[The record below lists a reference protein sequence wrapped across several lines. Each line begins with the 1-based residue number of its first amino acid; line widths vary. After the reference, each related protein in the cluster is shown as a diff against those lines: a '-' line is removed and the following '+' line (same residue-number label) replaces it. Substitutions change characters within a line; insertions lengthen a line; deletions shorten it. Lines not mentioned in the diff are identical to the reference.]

1 MDTKDRV
8 LNQATLAFAERGVDG
23 TSLDDLAQRL
33 GITKQTILYH
43 FGSKSRLIEAVLS
56 RSAQDLIGVLATTA
70 KESEV
75 GWPVVEAVVRASFE
89 LAVRRPE
96 LIGILRETSRLG
108 PPWSEGVVEELRPI
122 LADAEMALRSYMDE
136 GLLLRNDPRVILLSS
151 YAVVAGSVTETE
163 VLRALNLRL
172 DLRAAATLRRTLLSF
187 LEAALL
193 GQSGT
198 GDSEASSTGRATK

>member
-33 GITKQTILYH
+33 GLTKQTILYH
-43 FGSKSRLIEAVLS
+43 FGSKSRLIESVLS
-56 RSAQDLIGVLATTA
+56 RSAQDLMSVLVAAA
-70 KESEV
+70 KASEP
-75 GWPVVEAVVRASFE
+75 GWPAIEAVVRASFE
-89 LAVRRPE
+89 LAIRRPE
-96 LIGILRETSRLG
+96 LIGVLRETSRLG
-108 PPWSEGVVEELRPI
+108 PPWSEGVVEELRPT
-122 LADAEMALRSYMDE
+122 LADAEAALRSYMDD
-136 GLLLRNDPRVILLSS
+136 GLLSRHDPRVILLSS

-163 VLRALNLRL
+163 VLRALDLRL

-193 GQSGT
+193 GPEAKVASTESG
-198 GDSEASSTGRATK
+198 SSRATA

>member
-8 LNQATLAFAERGVDG
+8 LNQATLAFADRGVDG

-33 GITKQTILYH
+33 GLTKQSILYH

-56 RSAQDLIGVLATTA
+56 RSAQDLLGVLAAAA
-70 KESEV
+70 KQSSP
-75 GWPVVEAVVRASFE
+75 GWPAVEAVVRASFE

-96 LIGILRETSRLG
+96 LIGVLRETSRLG
-108 PPWSEGVVEELRPI
+108 PPWSEGVVEELRPT
-122 LADAEMALRSYMDE
+122 LAAAEAALRGYMDE

-163 VLRALNLRL
+163 VLRALDLQL

-193 GQSGT
+193 GQG
-198 GDSEASSTGRATK
+198 AS